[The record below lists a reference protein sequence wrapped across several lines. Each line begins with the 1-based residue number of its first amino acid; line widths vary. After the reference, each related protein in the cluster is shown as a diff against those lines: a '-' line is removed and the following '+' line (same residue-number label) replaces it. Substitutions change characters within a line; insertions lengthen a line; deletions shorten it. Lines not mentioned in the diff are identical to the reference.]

1 VAVDV
6 WAGTRD
12 ELVNTS
18 WPHRLASRI
27 PNATLNIREGGHF
40 MAHLYYR
47 EIFESLR
54 G

>member
-27 PNATLNIREGGHF
+27 PNHTLNIREGGHF

-47 EIFESLR
+47 KIFDSLR